1 MYEDSFIESHVTRN
15 GGKNIVLRLMSI
27 AGLIAA
33 ILAINIFGY
42 SMFGFAALYITMMI
56 SVTLIFVFVFMF
68 KRSYAEYEIEI
79 SNDNV
84 NVAKI
89 LGQSSRVELMDF
101 SIKDCIYIGPV
112 TGDRY
117 KSDLENASIKLAVT
131 EQKDYQIDEDIW
143 YMTYKEEDYVC
154 MLVFQFKPEMYK
166 VFRRYNPRNTAFYK
180 APAKTETE
188 TEKEKSEEDV

>member
-15 GGKNIVLRLMSI
+15 GGKNIVLRLMAI

-33 ILAINIFGY
+33 ILAINIFGV
-42 SMFGFAALYITMMI
+42 SMFGFAALYITMML
-56 SVTLIFVFVFMF
+56 SVTLIFLFVFMF
-68 KRSYAEYEIEI
+68 KRSYTEYEIEI

-89 LGQSSRVELMDF
+89 LGQSSRQELMDF

-112 TGDRY
+112 TDDRY
-117 KSDLENASIKLAVT
+117 ESDLKNTTLKLAVT
-131 EQKDYQIDEDIW
+131 EKKDYPIEEDIW
-143 YMTYKEEDYVC
+143 YMIYKEDEFVC

-180 APAKTETE
+180 APVKTE
-188 TEKEKSEEDV
+188 TEKEKGEEDV

>member
-15 GGKNIVLRLMSI
+15 GGKNIVLRLLAI
-27 AGLIAA
+27 AGLIAV
-33 ILAINIFGY
+33 ILAINIFGF
-42 SMFGFAALYITMMI
+42 SMFGAAALYITMML

-89 LGQSSRVELMDF
+89 MGQSSRVELMDF

-112 TGDRY
+112 TCDRY
-117 KSDLENASIKLAVT
+117 ESDLKDAAIKLAVT
-131 EQKDYQIDEDIW
+131 EKKEYPIEEDIW
-143 YMTYKEEDYVC
+143 YMTYKEEDFVC
-154 MLVFQFKPEMYK
+154 MLVFEFKPEMYK

-188 TEKEKSEEDV
+188 KEKSEEDA